1 MTDLWNASTMT
12 TLVLGIGNLLMGDE
26 AVGVHVARRVDE
38 VRSAQCAVRGAPKC
52 EVRGATTG
60 VDLAPHVESET
71 APDID
76 WSGVAVIDGGT
87 GGFHLL
93 SCLTDYDPV
102 IVVDATMDG
111 RPAGTVGVT
120 TPKYASDFPR
130 TLTAHDIG
138 LRDLV
143 ESAALVHGLPRMFL
157 VTVSIDTIQPMETG
171 LTPPVASAIPEA
183 VAAVRRLLCASISA
197 D

>member
-1 MTDLWNASTMT
+1 MS

-26 AVGVHVARRVDE
+26 AVGVHVAHRLE
-38 VRSAQCAVRGAPKC
+38 ALTLP
-52 EVRGATTG
+52 
-60 VDLAPHVESET
+60 
-71 APDID
+71 PDVTI
-76 WSGVAVIDGGT
+76 VDGGT

-111 RPAGTVGVT
+111 RPAGTVSVT
-120 TPKYASDFPR
+120 EATYASDFPR

-143 ESAALVHGLPRMFL
+143 ESAALVNGLPKIFL
-157 VTVSIDTIQPMETG
+157 VTVSIDDIQPMETR
-171 LTPPVASAIPEA
+171 LTPEVAAAIPDA
-183 VAAVRRLLCASISA
+183 IDRVTQLLSPGPKPRPTNPSSRTI
-197 D
+197 